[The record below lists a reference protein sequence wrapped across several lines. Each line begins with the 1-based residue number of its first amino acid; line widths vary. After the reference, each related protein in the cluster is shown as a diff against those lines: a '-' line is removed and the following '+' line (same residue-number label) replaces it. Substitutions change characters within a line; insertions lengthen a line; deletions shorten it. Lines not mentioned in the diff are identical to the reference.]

1 MNKERDNGKWVMC
14 VCVCL
19 NISNGT
25 IPRTLHKIDIHTHTH
40 THEYGIDE
48 MAREL
53 SGPTAA
59 AAAASISNVCFDDDD
74 DDAYDGYQ
82 HKTSRFILFLFHYF
96 LFNSFYSTIS
106 VFFSGPSYWTQSIN
120 NQTIVIHKGCGP

>member
-1 MNKERDNGKWVMC
+1 
-14 VCVCL
+14 
-19 NISNGT
+19 
-25 IPRTLHKIDIHTHTH
+25 
-40 THEYGIDE
+40 

-59 AAAASISNVCFDDDD
+59 AAAASISNVCFDDDA

-106 VFFSGPSYWTQSIN
+106 AFFLWTFLLDTINQQSNNRNSQGMWSLVFF
-120 NQTIVIHKGCGP
+120 VFH